1 MRFATGGQPVS
12 SDIEQ
17 LISSIP
23 NLLVNIPGVGN
34 VDISKVGY
42 VFGKKEIGWRG
53 IRPVSRI

>member
-42 VFGKKEIGWRG
+42 VFSKKEI
-53 IRPVSRI
+53 S